1 MEDTAMTK
9 KAYMQPTLKV
19 FKVQQRCRILA
30 GSGPLRS
37 VSTPGLDT
45 DTEFIYDDKGGIP
58 GTGW

>member
-1 MEDTAMTK
+1 MIK
-9 KAYMQPTLKV
+9 KTYMQPTLKV